1 MAIESVQFTARFQ
14 KEYKAL
20 SHELRDEVDQVLRD
34 LLKNPIPPGRRFHSL
49 GGYKNPKLYTI
60 DVTVNRAYKISLELD
75 GTLAT
80 LRRVATHKQIDRKP

>member
-1 MAIESVQFTARFQ
+1 LAIESVQFTARFQ

-20 SHELRDEVDQVLRD
+20 TNDLRAEVDEALRD
-34 LLKNPIPPGRRFHSL
+34 LLKNPIPLNRRFHSL
-49 GGYKNPKLYTI
+49 SGYRNPKLYTI

>member
-20 SHELRDEVDQVLRD
+20 ANDLRTEVDLALRD
-34 LLKNPIPPGRRFHSL
+34 LLKNPIPPGRRFHAL

-80 LRRVATHKQIDRKP
+80 LRRIATHKQIDRKP